1 MSPDTVHDIRII
13 SEPIAGDGA
22 TILMGFPGSGLVGSI
37 ALQYLVDQKEFHQI
51 GTMTSKFFPPFAMMA
66 KGLINVPV
74 RIYQKEAVVAI
85 VADIPIHPMICYEVA
100 EGLVEWLT
108 PFHVK
113 EVVTLAGV
121 VTNEAEKKVFGI
133 ATTEDLLERI
143 KEMTEFLPVG
153 SISGIASSL
162 LTECKIRGIP
172 AIGLLTE
179 TVNAPDPRAAVAS
192 LEVLNKIYNLEVDVQ
207 PLLEQADEIEATM
220 HKLAEEVQS
229 SAEGPQKRENL
240 PMYG

>member
-1 MSPDTVHDIRII
+1 MSPEALYDIRII
-13 SEPIAGDGA
+13 SEPISGDGA

-37 ALQYLVDQKEFHQI
+37 ALQYLVDQKEFKQI
-51 GTMTSKFFPPFAMMA
+51 GTMTSKYFPPFAMMA

-74 RIYQKEAVVAI
+74 RIYQKDAIVAI

-100 EGLVEWLT
+100 NGLVDWLM
-108 PFHVK
+108 PFHIK
-113 EVVTLAGV
+113 EVVALAGV
-121 VTNEAEKKVFGI
+121 VTTDDQKRVFGI
-133 ATTEDLLERI
+133 ATTEELLERI
-143 KEMTEFLPVG
+143 KDVTEFLPVG

-162 LTECKIRGIP
+162 MTECKIRGIP
-172 AIGLLTE
+172 AIGLLGE

-192 LEVLNKIYNLEVDVQ
+192 LEVLNHMYNLEVDIQ